1 VGGWEERWRKIMGDP
16 KREVVIPA
24 GGTKPLGPYSPGIR
38 TEGFVF
44 ASGATGLDPASS
56 TLVAGGIEAQTRQ
69 AIQNLSRVLE
79 AGGSSLKQ
87 VVKTTVFLLDMG
99 DFAKMNQ
106 VYASF
111 FGDEPPARSTIQVV
125 ALPGGAS
132 VEIEAIAIT

>member
-1 VGGWEERWRKIMGDP
+1 MGDA

-24 GGTKPLGPYSPGIR
+24 GGSKPLGPYSPGIR

-44 ASGATGLDPASS
+44 ASGTIGLDPATG
-56 TLVAGGIEAQTRQ
+56 TLVGDGIEAQTRQ

-79 AGGSSLKQ
+79 AGGSSLNQ

-99 DFAKMNQ
+99 KFAEMNM

-111 FGDEPPARSTIQVV
+111 FDAEPPARSTIQVA
-125 ALPGGAS
+125 ALPGGAA
-132 VEIEAIAIT
+132 VEIEAIAIA

>member
-1 VGGWEERWRKIMGDP
+1 MSDRQ
-16 KREVVIPA
+16 REVVIPA
-24 GGTKPLGPYSPGIR
+24 GGAKPLGPYSPGIR

-44 ASGATGLDPASS
+44 ASGTIGLDPATG
-56 TLVAGGIEAQTRQ
+56 TLAEGGIEAQTRQ

-79 AGGSSLKQ
+79 AGGSSLQQ

-99 DFAKMNQ
+99 DFAKLNE

-111 FGDEPPARSTIQVV
+111 FGDEPPARSTIQVA

-132 VEIEAIAIT
+132 VEIEAIALR

>member
-1 VGGWEERWRKIMGDP
+1 MSDA
-16 KREVVIPA
+16 KREVLIPA
-24 GGTKPLGPYSPGIR
+24 GGAKPLGPYSPGIR

-44 ASGATGLDPASS
+44 AAGTTGLDPASG

-87 VVKTTVFLLDMG
+87 VVKTTVFLQDMD

-111 FGDEPPARSTIQVV
+111 FGDEPPARSTIQVA

-132 VEIEAIAIT
+132 VEIEAVAVT

>member
-1 VGGWEERWRKIMGDP
+1 MGS
-16 KREVVIPA
+16 KNREVVLPERSA
-24 GGTKPLGPYSPGIR
+24 KPLGPYSPGIR

-44 ASGATGLDPASS
+44 ASGSTGIDPASGA
-56 TLVAGGIEAQTRQ
+56 LVQGGVEAQTRQ
-69 AIQNLSRVLE
+69 ALQNLGRVLE
-79 AGGSSLKQ
+79 AGGSSFKQ

-111 FGDEPPARSTIQVV
+111 FGDEPPARSTVQVG